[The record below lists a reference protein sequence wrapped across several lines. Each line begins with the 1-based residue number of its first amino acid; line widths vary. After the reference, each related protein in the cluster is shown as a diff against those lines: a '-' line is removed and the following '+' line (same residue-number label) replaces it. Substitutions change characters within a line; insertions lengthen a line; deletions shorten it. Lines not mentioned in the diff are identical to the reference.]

1 MKNNCKIIQFHIP
14 QKITIAEEY
23 IDYFM
28 VDMFPGK
35 KIRES
40 NNGKNVRKI
49 LELLFQAYE
58 VAGEERK
65 SFLMKMDEVAENM
78 DYTEKINGK
87 RTWITV
93 RDRTRE
99 YLPQLFVW

>member
-1 MKNNCKIIQFHIP
+1 MSDDKIVQFYTPH
-14 QKITIAEEY
+14 KMALGEEY

-40 NNGKNVRKI
+40 KNGKNVRKI
-49 LELLFQAYE
+49 LKLLFQAYE

-65 SFLMKMDEVAENM
+65 NFLMKMDEVAENM

>member
-1 MKNNCKIIQFHIP
+1 MKNNCKIIQYHIP
-14 QKITIAEEY
+14 QKIIIGEEY

-49 LELLFQAYE
+49 KFFILRHPGCGKSEIKSSFHRLSPP
-58 VAGEERK
+58 VA
-65 SFLMKMDEVAENM
+65 SMVNVAE
-78 DYTEKINGK
+78 I
-87 RTWITV
+87 
-93 RDRTRE
+93 
-99 YLPQLFVW
+99 F

>member
-1 MKNNCKIIQFHIP
+1 MENNKIVQFYTPH
-14 QKITIAEEY
+14 KVTLAEEY

-28 VDMFPGK
+28 VDMFPGE

-49 LELLFQAYE
+49 LELLFRAYE

-65 SFLMKMDEVAENM
+65 EFLKKMDEVAENM
-78 DYTEKINGK
+78 DYAEKINGK